1 MMMKYEDLTKKVIG
15 CAMEVHNTLGIGFP
29 EVIYQRALAYELKM
43 EGINFVREY
52 EVDVFYKDICIG
64 KRRVDFIIERTI
76 FIELK
81 AVSEIMDVHLNQ
93 GLNYLVAFNME
104 VGLLINFGADSL
116 QFRRL
121 HNNKL
126 LTSQTN

>member
-1 MMMKYEDLTKKVIG
+1 MKYEDLTRKVIG

-126 LTSQTN
+126 LTSQIN